1 MLCTSCLALSQ
12 DVTVTGRVFISKAGT
27 RSEVQDQSNAVVWL
41 TPLENPLASLND
53 SAAPRPKL
61 AQKGKSFSP
70 HLLVVP
76 VGTVV
81 DFPNRDP
88 IFHNVF
94 SLFEGKRF
102 DLGLYES
109 GSSRAVHFNRP
120 GISYIF
126 CNIHPEMTAIV
137 VVTATRYFGV
147 SDSRGQV
154 SIPKV
159 PAGRYALRVW
169 YERSSPEELSH
180 QTKDITVSAEFH
192 SVGNVR
198 LVESAILDPS
208 HKNKYGEDYETPT
221 PSSPIYDER

>member
-1 MLCTSCLALSQ
+1 MLCTSRLALSQ

-41 TPLENPLASLND
+41 TPLENPLAPLND
-53 SAAPRPKL
+53 SAAPRPQL
-61 AQKGKSFSP
+61 AQKRKSFSP

-192 SVGNVR
+192 SIGNVR

>member
-41 TPLENPLASLND
+41 TPLENPLAPLND
-53 SAAPRPKL
+53 SAAPRPQL

-192 SVGNVR
+192 SIGNVR

>member
-12 DVTVTGRVFISKAGT
+12 DVTVTGRVFISKTGT

-41 TPLENPLASLND
+41 TPLENPLAPLND

>member
-41 TPLENPLASLND
+41 TPLENPLAPLND